1 MGLGKKKNKAKN
13 QSMLPSNV
21 NNTTPS
27 NVVNNDTSLGVAPVK
42 SKKTKLAEKLD
53 MYDMI
58 IANIYAGTSIV
69 EPDRELDRSHI
80 DIGFSN
86 IASEKFIIKYFLIQG
101 FPDWIRPHMLDI
113 IRRECIYP
121 GVRINFY
128 IYGKPHKINWDS
140 SEMIN
145 RMKIW
150 KNYTKNTDTGT
161 AFDYRAKR
169 QDILAKERIVESTS
183 YLNEAELDQKR
194 ALVKTSFLIELA
206 CKRDDESIA
215 SMSDSIKQLKTLC
228 KYDEIKIMELRVNM
242 IDWIQQLGFLSLR
255 QTREVFRRISKKI
268 LTDDILSNFNSYKQG
283 RIGTDGVPLGID
295 ISSKVPVLKKF
306 KENPDEAENILI
318 SGGTGSGKSMFLKV
332 LLTWLLP
339 QFVITVLDYEGDEYT
354 NIESFVYE
362 GNPADAI
369 NISMGK
375 GSTAYF
381 DPMEIGELTG
391 ESEIDDELK
400 ETAINYILAT
410 FRIIVAGLDNDLNK
424 WQESVIS
431 TAVRRVYENAGV
443 TNDKNTWHR
452 SKDLRINQV
461 YEEIYDMVVRQEFAD
476 ENMDN
481 VKHIAAMDILESCKP
496 YFEDGESKS
505 GTFKTPINIENL
517 RNCRF
522 IVFSFGLKGADTTQM
537 DPVILAL
544 KQLSVSNISSQ
555 ISNYCKYV
563 RHCFNVKVWEE
574 YQRWGMAKGSAEI
587 IGNAMTGG
595 RKRGDINIIITNDL
609 GAMLDENNPI
619 NNKLAQ
625 NLTGYIIG
633 SIPSRPVR
641 MKFCSMYNLME
652 MEEPLERI
660 YKASTKKTGKRS
672 SLTSRYKHSFC
683 VIMLNTGEKAIVKAM
698 IPNEVLNSKLFR
710 TGIEV

>member
-242 IDWIQQLGFLSLR
+242 IDWIQQL
-255 QTREVFRRISKKI
+255 
-268 LTDDILSNFNSYKQG
+268 
-283 RIGTDGVPLGID
+283 
-295 ISSKVPVLKKF
+295 
-306 KENPDEAENILI
+306 
-318 SGGTGSGKSMFLKV
+318 
-332 LLTWLLP
+332 
-339 QFVITVLDYEGDEYT
+339 
-354 NIESFVYE
+354 
-362 GNPADAI
+362 
-369 NISMGK
+369 
-375 GSTAYF
+375 
-381 DPMEIGELTG
+381 
-391 ESEIDDELK
+391 
-400 ETAINYILAT
+400 
-410 FRIIVAGLDNDLNK
+410 
-424 WQESVIS
+424 
-431 TAVRRVYENAGV
+431 
-443 TNDKNTWHR
+443 
-452 SKDLRINQV
+452 
-461 YEEIYDMVVRQEFAD
+461 
-476 ENMDN
+476 
-481 VKHIAAMDILESCKP
+481 
-496 YFEDGESKS
+496 
-505 GTFKTPINIENL
+505 
-517 RNCRF
+517 
-522 IVFSFGLKGADTTQM
+522 
-537 DPVILAL
+537 
-544 KQLSVSNISSQ
+544 
-555 ISNYCKYV
+555 
-563 RHCFNVKVWEE
+563 
-574 YQRWGMAKGSAEI
+574 
-587 IGNAMTGG
+587 
-595 RKRGDINIIITNDL
+595 
-609 GAMLDENNPI
+609 
-619 NNKLAQ
+619 
-625 NLTGYIIG
+625 
-633 SIPSRPVR
+633 
-641 MKFCSMYNLME
+641 
-652 MEEPLERI
+652 
-660 YKASTKKTGKRS
+660 
-672 SLTSRYKHSFC
+672 
-683 VIMLNTGEKAIVKAM
+683 
-698 IPNEVLNSKLFR
+698 
-710 TGIEV
+710 